1 MIKKIINKIKE
12 DYREFITAR
21 KRIEELVDE
30 NQTLHKLNQGL
41 SMTAV
46 KSLSLYMGKAKITNS
61 NNFNKK
67 YEQTCKNNRAS

>member
-1 MIKKIINKIKE
+1 MIRKILNKIKE

-41 SMTAV
+41 SITAV
-46 KSLSLYMGKAKITNS
+46 KSLNLYMGKAIK
-61 NNFNKK
+61 
-67 YEQTCKNNRAS
+67 